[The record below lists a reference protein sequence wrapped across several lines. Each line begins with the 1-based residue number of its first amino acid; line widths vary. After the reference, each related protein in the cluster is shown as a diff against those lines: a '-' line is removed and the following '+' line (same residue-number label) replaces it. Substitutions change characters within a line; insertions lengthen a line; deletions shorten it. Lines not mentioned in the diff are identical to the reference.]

1 MQDKLAEV
9 LIIEEPTTM
18 DTLTIHPATTP
29 LDALMA
35 HFTSSSKSVQRAF
48 TKYIIEAHADEVETR
63 RQQMMM
69 KQSITQAFKE
79 LKEDKARPVEELF
92 DEL

>member
-1 MQDKLAEV
+1 MAA
-9 LIIEEPTTM
+9 
-18 DTLTIHPATTP
+18 LTIQQTTSP

-35 HFTSSSKSVQRAF
+35 HFASSSKSVQRAF
-48 TKYIIEAHADEVETR
+48 TKYIIDTHAEEVEER

-69 KQSITQAFKE
+69 KQSLTQAFKE
-79 LKEDKARPVEELF
+79 LKEGKTRPVEELF

>member
-1 MQDKLAEV
+1 MA
-9 LIIEEPTTM
+9 TS
-18 DTLTIHPATTP
+18 TIQPAVSP
-29 LDALMA
+29 LDALLA

-48 TKYIIEAHADEVETR
+48 AKYIIEAYAEDVETR

-69 KQSITQAFKE
+69 KNSLTQAFKE
-79 LKEDKARPVEELF
+79 LKEGKARPIEELL

>member
-1 MQDKLAEV
+1 MAAS
-9 LIIEEPTTM
+9 
-18 DTLTIHPATTP
+18 TIQQTSP

-35 HFTSSSKSVQRAF
+35 HFASSSKSVQRAF
-48 TKYIIEAHADEVETR
+48 TKYIIEANAEEVEVR

-69 KQSITQAFKE
+69 KESLKQAFKE
-79 LKEDKARPVEELF
+79 LKEGQARPVEELF